1 MRLALPL
8 SAGASLIGSL
18 LSLPVSIDLSFH
30 PEVLDLG
37 PFTYRPGPVAFTVAA
52 VGAAAGIVGAVL
64 VLVAAQ
70 SLRPGRLDPARA
82 WRRGSLGLVIAMG
95 VADALASCVDQ
106 FAVLGSLAVDA
117 VLLAALARYCARVGS
132 LEDRADR

>member
-1 MRLALPL
+1 
-8 SAGASLIGSL
+8 
-18 LSLPVSIDLSFH
+18 VSIDLSFH

-37 PFTYRPGPVAFTVAA
+37 PVTYRPGPVAFTAAA

-70 SLRPGRLDPARA
+70 SLRPGRLDTARA

-95 VADALASCVDQ
+95 VADALASYVDQ

-117 VLLAALARYCARVGS
+117 VLLAALARYGARVGS